1 LKKTSLNDTLANII
15 IFITVIA
22 LIGGIITFVII
33 WEKTNNLW
41 SVFSGVLINIALIL
55 NIYNFKKI
63 KDKKEV

>member
-1 LKKTSLNDTLANII
+1 MKKTSLNDTLANII